1 MGGFRGFWGSPGTP
15 PPFEKC
21 ISGRFP
27 GARRPGFFGVTRAT
41 KRRRPERA
49 KAGFAGQKGP
59 LQAPLMCTIGR
70 TGAEFA
76 GPCWVR
82 GAKGPFATP
91 FMCTIS
97 RTAAELAGPCWVRS
111 AFGFCGPAP
120 FMCTIHAQSPKSP
133 APVGCAAQSGFA
145 AKPRLCAQFP
155 PKAPNRRPLLGAQR
169 IRVLPSQPRLC
180 AQFPPKGPNR
190 RPLLGAQRIRV
201 LRPSP
206 VYVHNSRPENAA
218 EARNGGGTLL
228 CNCTGVSPHP
238 PEHAPAVGTH
248 RGPSFSQRK
257 VGFSLDQGPCRAKRA

>member
-82 GAKGPFATP
+82 GAKGFA
-91 FMCTIS
+91 
-97 RTAAELAGPCWVRS
+97 
-111 AFGFCGPAP
+111 AP
-120 FMCTIHAQSPKSP
+120 FMCTIGRTGAEFAPELQSFAAPFSP
-133 APVGCAAQSGFA
+133 AGPGPESPWAGIPSRTSSTFV
-145 AKPRLCAQFP
+145 RLCVCVCVCS
-155 PKAPNRRPLLGAQR
+155 RRENS
-169 IRVLPSQPRLC
+169 I
-180 AQFPPKGPNR
+180 KG
-190 RPLLGAQRIRV
+190 
-201 LRPSP
+201 
-206 VYVHNSRPENAA
+206 
-218 EARNGGGTLL
+218 
-228 CNCTGVSPHP
+228 
-238 PEHAPAVGTH
+238 
-248 RGPSFSQRK
+248 RK
-257 VGFSLDQGPCRAKRA
+257 QGSKS

>member
-111 AFGFCGPAP
+111 AFGFCGPVRAILRP
-120 FMCTIHAQSPKSP
+120 FGAHSRRQGGAFDGVGPCPQLPRAKTPTKKVSAITRASDYTRYSFRGPRPCPSYKEMRVLWP
-133 APVGCAAQSGFA
+133 ASLPFVQKNAA
-145 AKPRLCAQFP
+145 CV
-155 PKAPNRRPLLGAQR
+155 RRPTPFKPPALL
-169 IRVLPSQPRLC
+169 
-180 AQFPPKGPNR
+180 
-190 RPLLGAQRIRV
+190 
-201 LRPSP
+201 
-206 VYVHNSRPENAA
+206 
-218 EARNGGGTLL
+218 
-228 CNCTGVSPHP
+228 
-238 PEHAPAVGTH
+238 
-248 RGPSFSQRK
+248 
-257 VGFSLDQGPCRAKRA
+257 